1 MLLRR
6 QNCCIQFQ
14 SNPKP
19 EIDTTA
25 PHGGK
30 GRRRK
35 KVGDFDGWIA
45 KNTKRYTRLRNQT
58 HKRNAAVCLCLD
70 VRERARSSS
79 LRSCRPRENAVR
91 KGSSEQEL
99 CQCPCGWRTLQSIIH
114 SFTMWAW
121 WMPLLDE
128 TLRILLHSFI
138 FEGRLGCPLWMEKL
152 YVTSSFIHEATLE
165 GLWRALLMKNSTIF
179 FIHLGGEFGWVKNST
194 KLHSFIHEVT
204 LDAPCGWNSSLIVY
218 LWIEL
223 GMPSWMK
230 KTLQN
235 FFIHS
240 QRNLAGPCW

>member
-6 QNCCIQFQ
+6 QNWCIRFQ

-19 EIDTTA
+19 EIDTTT

-30 GRRRK
+30 GRRRN
-35 KVGDFDGWIA
+35 KVGDFNGWIV
-45 KNTKRYTRLRNQT
+45 KNTKRCTLLQNQT
-58 HKRNAAVCLCLD
+58 HKRNSAVCLCLD
-70 VRERARSSS
+70 LRERARSSS
-79 LRSCRPRENAVR
+79 LRSCRPLENAVC
-91 KGSSEQEL
+91 KGSSEEEL

-121 WMPLLDE
+121 WMPLVDE

-165 GLWRALLMKNSTIF
+165 GL
-179 FIHLGGEFGWVKNST
+179 
-194 KLHSFIHEVT
+194 
-204 LDAPCGWNSSLIVY
+204 C
-218 LWIEL
+218 WI
-223 GMPSWMK
+223 K
-230 KTLQN
+230 KH

-240 QRNLAGPCW
+240 GGEVRCPCRWRTLQSINHSFTRSASMPFVDETLHILLHCLFNRQAWDALVYEWTNSHH

>member
-6 QNCCIQFQ
+6 QNWCIRFQ

-30 GRRRK
+30 GRRRN
-35 KVGDFDGWIA
+35 KVGDFDGWIV
-45 KNTKRYTRLRNQT
+45 KNTKRCTLLQNQT
-58 HKRNAAVCLCLD
+58 HKRNSAVCLCLD
-70 VRERARSSS
+70 LRERARSSS
-79 LRSCRPRENAVR
+79 LRSCRPLENAVC
-91 KGSSEQEL
+91 KGSSEEEL

-121 WMPLLDE
+121 WMPLVDE

-165 GLWRALLMKNSTIF
+165 GL
-179 FIHLGGEFGWVKNST
+179 
-194 KLHSFIHEVT
+194 
-204 LDAPCGWNSSLIVY
+204 C
-218 LWIEL
+218 WIREH
-223 GMPSWMK
+223 
-230 KTLQN
+230 

-240 QRNLAGPCW
+240 GGEVRCPCRWRTLQSINHSFTRSA

>member
-30 GRRRK
+30 GGRRK

-58 HKRNAAVCLCLD
+58 HKRNSAGCLCLD

-79 LRSCRPRENAVR
+79 LRSCRPCENAVR
-91 KGSSEQEL
+91 KASSEQEL

-121 WMPLLDE
+121 WMPLVDE

-138 FEGRLGCPLWMEKL
+138 FEGRFGCPLWMEKL
-152 YVTSSFIHEATLE
+152 YVTSSFIHKATLDCWIKE
-165 GLWRALLMKNSTIF
+165 HF
-179 FIHLGGEFGWVKNST
+179 FIHLGGELGC
-194 KLHSFIHEVT
+194 
-204 LDAPCGWNSSLIVY
+204 PCRWR
-218 LWIEL
+218 
-223 GMPSWMK
+223 
-230 KTLQN
+230 TLQN
-235 FFIHS
+235 FNHS
-240 QRNLAGPCW
+240 FTRSAWMPFVDETLHILLHRLFNRQACHAVVYEKTLQKKFHSLRGDFGGPCW

>member
-6 QNCCIQFQ
+6 QNWCIHFQ

-30 GRRRK
+30 WRRRD

-45 KNTKRYTRLRNQT
+45 KNAKRYTPLQNQT
-58 HKRNAAVCLCLD
+58 LKRNSAICLCLD

-79 LRSCRPRENAVR
+79 LRSCRPRENAIR
-91 KGSSEQEL
+91 KGSSEKEL
-99 CQCPCGWRTLQSIIH
+99 CQCPCGWRTLQSTIH

-121 WMPLLDE
+121 WMPLVDE

-138 FEGRLGCPLWMEKL
+138 FEGRLVCPLWMEKL

-165 GLWRALLMKNSTIF
+165 GL
-179 FIHLGGEFGWVKNST
+179 
-194 KLHSFIHEVT
+194 
-204 LDAPCGWNSSLIVY
+204 C
-218 LWIEL
+218 WIKEH
-223 GMPSWMK
+223 
-230 KTLQN
+230 

-240 QRNLAGPCW
+240 GGELGCPLWMKHSIFFFIVYLTGKAWDALVYEKTLHKKFHSLRGDFGGSCWYRRTLQPSSFI